1 MKIEDKKIKVKIL
14 PNEEKIIE
22 VNYKSKIE
30 DLLKDNLCETE
41 FTKIIAARVNNQV
54 KSLQTNIVSDCDVE
68 PITYSDKDG
77 YKIYM
82 RTVKL
87 VLFLAMRELYKDL
100 KVELCNTIDSK
111 SYFICHN
118 FEFTDKMAENL
129 ALKMQEIINKNLRIT
144 KENMSFEEAY
154 AIYEFQQDEE
164 KLDNMEIKIKANV
177 SMCEVDGI
185 YASMHGIVAPTTGYI
200 KNFGIKKFRK
210 GFVLIYS
217 SIEDEEKI
225 DLDVKEN
232 KVFDVFEEFNGY
244 ADEMGVQ
251 TISDLNQ
258 KIIDGSIKNII
269 QTSEQIQERK
279 LDEITEQIEK
289 RQDVKV
295 VLISGPSC
303 SGKTTFA
310 KRLSNKLRQIGK
322 EPLAISMDNYFKERV
337 DTPKL
342 PNGDYDF
349 ETVDALDLELFN
361 NHMQKLL
368 TGETICVPNFN
379 FYTGKKEY
387 LNDFARL
394 NENTII
400 ILEGIHALNP
410 SVTKSI
416 SEDLK
421 YKIYIAPMTT
431 LNMDEFSKVSTTDTR
446 VLRRIV
452 RDYRT
457 RGHSVEATL
466 NMWPNIT
473 VGENKYIYPF
483 INRADYIFN
492 TSLVYEVAVMSIYAK
507 PVLLQVS
514 TESKNYSEARR
525 LYNFL
530 SNFLTADERMVPQ
543 DSLFREFIG

>member
-1 MKIEDKKIKVKIL
+1 MNIEDKKIKVKVLPGEDIL
-14 PNEEKIIE
+14 EME
-22 VNYKSKIE
+22 YKSKIADALE
-30 DLLKDNLCETE
+30 KSLNGNELK
-41 FTKIIAARVNNQV
+41 KVIAARVNNQV
-54 KSLQTNIVSDCDVE
+54 KSLQGNLVLDSEIE
-68 PITYSDKDG
+68 PITYNDKDG

-87 VLFLAMRELYKDL
+87 VLHLALRELYKEL

-111 SYFICHN
+111 SYFICHDV
-118 FEFTDKMAENL
+118 EFTDEMADNI
-129 ALKMQEIINKNLRIT
+129 AKKMQDIIDHDIVIT
-144 KENMSFEEAY
+144 KETVSFEEAY
-154 AIYEFQQDEE
+154 AIYAFQQDSE
-164 KLDNMEIKIKANV
+164 KLDNMEIKIKPNV
-177 SMCEVDGI
+177 SMCKADGI
-185 YASMHGIVAPTTGYI
+185 YASMYGIVAPSTGYI
-200 KNFGIKKFRK
+200 KKFGIKKFRQ

-217 SIEDEEKI
+217 SVNDENEI
-225 DLDVKEN
+225 NLEVKEN
-232 KVFDVFEEFNGY
+232 KVFEVFEEFNKY
-244 ADEMGVQ
+244 ADEMGVK

-258 KIIDGSIKNII
+258 KIIDGSVKNII

-279 LDEITEQIEK
+279 LDEIAEQIDK
-289 RQDVKV
+289 RSEVKV
-295 VLISGPSC
+295 ILISGPSC

-310 KRLSNKLRQIGK
+310 KRLGNKLKLLGK

-349 ETVDALDLELFN
+349 ETVDALDLDLFN
-361 NHMQKLL
+361 SHMQKLL

-394 NENTII
+394 NENTVI

-410 SVTKSI
+410 DVTRSI

-457 RGHSVEATL
+457 RGHNVEATL

-530 SNFLTADERMVPQ
+530 SNFLTADERMVPEN
-543 DSLFREFIG
+543 SLFREFIG